1 MGLRMSRRNRLARA
15 MRAAGAAGAF
25 AGIVI
30 SATPRP
36 ARAQDATLGADDF
49 TLVLSRIDSA
59 SGDFTPLDD
68 DARDAF
74 FSASRC
80 ACPTSAGVTLALTSE
95 GAAKLAG
102 DDDLDATV
110 MIGSDCDNV
119 NATACPS
126 LGSTLTLTAT
136 RTATDETLST
146 GDVFAALAP
155 GASCASLPATSSR
168 LWAIVRLNGARLES
182 QPSVTISLGG
192 AGPQPPTAVTA
203 QTADGGLLVS
213 WSAPAASSSL
223 QGYQVLCSP
232 GPSDP
237 PPAAFDICE
246 DAPSGGVMGPFA
258 SLDGALIC
266 SGLISAGTHSA
277 RVFGLQNGSTYQ
289 VAVVSVGG
297 DGTASAPSA
306 SAEATPGPTLGFDDL
321 YKEAGGAGL
330 AGCAV
335 AGGWRNDGRG
345 SIALVVGLA
354 LVWNL
359 GRGRVRPR
367 RRRAGTWALL
377 HSIGLGTLISLHA
390 TTAGAGEGDISG
402 WRPTALARGD
412 PSSRGESPRTWT
424 LELRFGPYYPDVDSE
439 LADRGQSARPFE
451 QVFSSK
457 KRLMAGLEIDRQLS
471 HRGGTW
477 AIGFGVGY
485 YKATASA
492 LAVDHVTRTG
502 DQTSLRIIPLSL
514 AAVYRADLLRTRLG
528 SPLVPYAKLG
538 LGCALWSVDDTAS
551 SASISGQTL
560 GWNAA
565 AGVSLDLSFID
576 PGAAHTMDTETG
588 VNQIAIFFELAH
600 SALDGFGSSSVL
612 RVGDTTWVGGLML
625 EM

>member
-1 MGLRMSRRNRLARA
+1 MSAA
-15 MRAAGAAGAF
+15 SVAGAIV
-25 AGIVI
+25 GIVI
-30 SATPRP
+30 SATP
-36 ARAQDATLGADDF
+36 ARAQDATLGAGDF

-68 DARDAF
+68 DARDTF

-80 ACPTSAGVTLALTSE
+80 ACPTSAGVTLSLTSE

-146 GDVFAALAP
+146 SDVFAALAP

-168 LWAIVRLNGARLES
+168 LWAIVRLNGARLAS

-192 AGPQPPTAVTA
+192 AGPKPPTAVTA

-213 WSAPAASSSL
+213 WTAPTGSASL

-232 GPSDP
+232 GLTAP
-237 PPAAFDICE
+237 PAAAFDICA
-246 DAPSGGVMGPFA
+246 DAPSGGGTGPFA

-266 SGLISAGTHSA
+266 SGLIGAGTHSV
-277 RVFGLQNGSTYQ
+277 RVQGLQNGSSYQ

-306 SAEATPGPTLGFDDL
+306 VAEATPGPTLGFDDL
-321 YKEAGGAGL
+321 YKEAGGGGL
-330 AGCAV
+330 AGCAI
-335 AGGWRNDGRG
+335 AGGSRAYGRG
-345 SIALVVGLA
+345 VIASVVGLA
-354 LVWNL
+354 LVWTL
-359 GRGRVRPR
+359 GRRGRVRPR

-377 HSIGLGTLISLHA
+377 LSIGVGTLIALRA
-390 TTAGAGEGDISG
+390 TTAGAGEGDSSG
-402 WRPTALARGD
+402 WKPTALALGD
-412 PSSRGESPRTWT
+412 HRARGESPRGWNV
-424 LELRFGPYYPDVDSE
+424 ELRFGPYYPDVDSE

-502 DQTSLRIIPLSL
+502 DETSLRIIPLSL
-514 AAVYRADLLRTRLG
+514 AAIYRADLLRTRLG
-528 SPLVPYAKLG
+528 FPLVPYAKVG
-538 LGCALWSVDDTAS
+538 LGCALWSVDDTAR
-551 SASISGQTL
+551 SASTSGQTL

-576 PGAAHTMDTETG
+576 PEGAHTMDMETG
-588 VNQIAIFFELAH
+588 VNQLAIFFEVAH
-600 SALDGFGSSSVL
+600 SALDGFGSSSAL
-612 RVGDTTWVGGLML
+612 RVGDTTWLGGLML

>member
-1 MGLRMSRRNRLARA
+1 MVPPLQSGLRMSSRA
-15 MRAAGAAGAF
+15 TSVAGAF
-25 AGIVI
+25 AAIVI
-30 SATPRP
+30 SATSTP
-36 ARAQDATLGADDF
+36 ALAQNATLGADDF

-80 ACPTSAGVTLALTSE
+80 ACPTSYGVTLALTSE

-110 MIGSDCDNV
+110 MIGNDCDNV

-146 GDVFAALAP
+146 GDVFDALAS

-168 LWAIVRLNGARLES
+168 LWAIVRLNGARLAS

-192 AGPQPPTAVTA
+192 AGPKPPTAVTV

-213 WSAPAASSSL
+213 WTAPAGSSSL

-237 PPAAFDICE
+237 PAAAFDICA
-246 DAPSGGVMGPFA
+246 DAPSGGGTGGAASTGSFA

-266 SGLISAGTHSA
+266 SGLVSAATHSV
-277 RVFGLQNGSTYQ
+277 RVHGLQNGSTYQ

-306 SAEATPGPTLGFDDL
+306 MAEATPGPTLGFDDI
-321 YKEAGGAGL
+321 YKEAGGGGL
-330 AGCAV
+330 GGCAI
-335 AGGWRNDGRG
+335 ARG
-345 SIALVVGLA
+345 SRADGCGAIAIVVGLA
-354 LVWNL
+354 TVWTL
-359 GRGRVRPR
+359 GRRGRVRPR

-377 HSIGLGTLISLHA
+377 HSIGVGTLIGLRA

-402 WRPTALARGD
+402 WKPTALTLGES
-412 PSSRGESPRTWT
+412 SSRGESPRTWNM
-424 LELRFGPYYPDVDSE
+424 ELRFGPYYPDVDSE

-451 QVFSSK
+451 EVFSSK

-502 DQTSLRIIPLSL
+502 DETSLRIIPLSL

-538 LGCALWSVDDTAS
+538 LGCALWSVNDTAS
-551 SASISGQTL
+551 SASTSGQTL

-565 AGVSLDLSFID
+565 AGVSLDLVIHRSGQRPHHGHGDRRQPARHLLRGRSQRAGRIRVVVR
-576 PGAAHTMDTETG
+576 AA
-588 VNQIAIFFELAH
+588 
-600 SALDGFGSSSVL
+600 
-612 RVGDTTWVGGLML
+612 RR
-625 EM
+625 